1 MIGRLREVTVSYESA
16 APTLE
21 LEALG
26 WAPRGI
32 KFFEDASSAFRE
44 VPPQW
49 WSSLTHEALP
59 SPSVAV
65 EARDVGGPDHQVAL
79 AASGAGLGQAG
90 GHTARV
96 ASALD
101 LDDQVVE
108 RLGAV
113 AADPLIGGE
122 PLAVGP
128 RVPAA
133 GRELERGR
141 LLEPGDLVGGH
152 ALGVALEHRVVADL
166 LLAEADARRVGLL
179 VLRATGARRV
189 LRVHHAGLPVLAG
202 GGGDLDVPLVR
213 AAGEAV
219 RVVGAGRLAAPGLAA
234 LAALAVVVDAAL
246 RTRATGLALA
256 GAGVADLRPLA
267 VVVRLALRGGVGRRL
282 ARLHAGDVL
291 VWEAHLRPLAVV
303 VAVALDLGAAGLRG
317 AAARGEGGEGGGG
330 DDDLVQAH
338 GLSFGG
344 SVLARQVVGIRFVG
358 RLAVRLTEKLNDI
371 LRCDQNYL
379 REVYNSL

>member
-49 WSSLTHEALP
+49 WSSLTHEEHP
-59 SPSVAV
+59 SPSVAGEPGDLV
-65 EARDVGGPDHQVAL
+65 PADDQVTLAPTAAGLRQARDRASDAAVVDLHDQGVDRLGAVAAEPLVGGVVASDVPLATRELEARLLRQRLDLRIGHPLGVAHEDGVL
-79 AASGAGLGQAG
+79 ADLGLGQAG
-90 GHTARV
+90 GELRV
-96 ASALD
+96 
-101 LDDQVVE
+101 VVE
-108 RLGAV
+108 LVAVGAV
-113 AADPLIGGE
+113 RVLGE
-122 PLAVGP
+122 EHPGLEVL
-128 RVPAA
+128 A
-133 GRELERGR
+133 GRAGHVDL
-141 LLEPGDLVGGH
+141 DLVGAAH
-152 ALGVALEHRVVADL
+152 RAVRVATGVLAGPAVADL
-166 LLAEADARRVGLL
+166 
-179 VLRATGARRV
+179 TT
-189 LRVHHAGLPVLAG
+189 
-202 GGGDLDVPLVR
+202 
-213 AAGEAV
+213 AAVA
-219 RVVGAGRLAAPGLAA
+219 
-234 LAALAVVVDAAL
+234 VDAAL
-246 RTRATGLALA
+246 RTVVARLALVHA
-256 GAGVADLRPLA
+256 GIAGVAVLA
-267 VVVRLALRGGVGRRL
+267 VAVAGAVARRFV
-282 ARLHAGDVL
+282 HAGVHTRDVL
-291 VWEAHLRPLAVV
+291 VRRADLAVLA
-303 VAVALDLGAAGLRG
+303 VAIALALDLGGRAAGLRG